1 MVETNKEKKWLY
13 RGTDTRKFSYMK
25 DWSNKSQ
32 FHAVPWNVSNDHHTS
47 HSLRERKYMDA
58 DDAGLQGLAKRAS
71 PPEPSQ
77 ASGGLLSLG
86 TRVKS

>member
-1 MVETNKEKKWLY
+1 MGLVEGQMVETNKEKKWLY

-58 DDAGLQGLAKRAS
+58 NKLKNCLRNTANWS
-71 PPEPSQ
+71 
-77 ASGGLLSLG
+77 
-86 TRVKS
+86 